1 MKKIATTLIAAL
13 LTATAA
19 IAQDKPAPT
28 PKPST
33 NAQAQKTAP
42 EPSALPVNIKIEVSI
57 TDQSGSGTPAKKVV
71 SMIAGD
77 RQSTNI
83 RSSASVPVPTTIMTA
98 PQGGSDKS
106 PAMVPMQSYTYRTVT
121 INVDARPM
129 IVAKEANRISLSLGL
144 EYIPQTEARQES
156 MAPGMASWKETLW
169 LTLESGKPMI
179 VSQAADP
186 TSDRKITVEVTATIL
201 K

>member
-33 NAQAQKTAP
+33 NAPAQKAAP
-42 EPSALPVNIKIEVSI
+42 EPAPLPVNIKIEVSI
-57 TDQSGSGTPAKKVV
+57 TDQTSANPPAKKVV
-71 SMIAGD
+71 TMIASD
-77 RQSTNI
+77 RENANV
-83 RSSASVPVPTTIMTA
+83 RSSANVVVRQGVMGPMTPGGVPTPASYMT
-98 PQGGSDKS
+98 
-106 PAMVPMQSYTYRTVT
+106 RTVT
-121 INVDARPM
+121 INVDARPV
-129 IVAKEANRISLSLGL
+129 IVAKEPNKIAMSFGL
-144 EYIPQTEARQES
+144 EYLPKPGSIEEQAE
-156 MAPGMASWKETLW
+156 PGMTTWSERLG
-169 LTLESGKPMI
+169 LILESGKPMVI
-179 VSQAADP
+179 SQAADP